1 MKIGIDAH
9 YIGAQAGGNETHVA
23 NLLEGLKRIQPPE
36 DIVVFAHPENAED
49 VEARFGFPVV
59 ALPVHSSYLRV
70 PFVLP
75 WLVWKHGIDLL
86 HIHYTAPPWCPCPYV
101 VTMHDLVA
109 FRFPES
115 MPFLT
120 RHRLRL
126 SAASTLRRAA
136 RVFTVSGAIRHEI
149 AQRFAIPEAS
159 ITVTENVLT
168 PEFQRPVA
176 PEDRARVQERYA
188 LPAEFILYVGQLQPR
203 KNLVRLAQA
212 FAQLVAEG
220 YPHSL
225 VIVGKE
231 AWLYGDMLREIA
243 ALKLGD
249 RLRFTGFVEQADLP
263 ALYASSAV
271 FAFVSLYEGF
281 GIPVIEAIACDTP
294 VLAST
299 DPALME
305 AAGGGALHVD
315 PMDVDAIAAGLKRL
329 LNDPALRESLAAAG
343 RARIAVC
350 TPEAMAEAALDG
362 YRRARVGI

>member
-23 NLLEGLKRIQPPE
+23 NLLEGLKRLQPPE
-36 DIVVFAHPENAED
+36 DIVVFAHPEVVDEVA
-49 VEARFGFPVV
+49 ARYGFPVV
-59 ALPVHSSYLRV
+59 PLPVHSSYLRV

-75 WLVWKHGIDLL
+75 WLAWKHGLDLL

-136 RVFTVSGAIRHEI
+136 RVFTVSRAIRAEI
-149 AQRFAIPEAS
+149 AGRFRIPSDA
-159 ITVTENVLT
+159 ITVTENVLA
-168 PEFQRPVA
+168 PEFQTPIA
-176 PEDRARVQERYA
+176 EGKIPEVRTRYA
-188 LPAEFILYVGQLQPR
+188 LPERYLLYVGQLQPR

-212 FAQLVAEG
+212 FARLVEQG

-225 VIVGKE
+225 VIVGRR
-231 AWLYGDMLREIA
+231 AWLYGDMLREIE
-243 ALKLGD
+243 ALSLGD
-249 RLRFTGFVEQADLP
+249 RLVFTGFVAQEDLP
-263 ALYASSAV
+263 AIYAAAEV

-281 GIPVIEAIACDTP
+281 GIPVIEAIACGTP
-294 VLAST
+294 VLSST
-299 DPALME
+299 DPALVE

-315 PMDVDAIAAGLKRL
+315 PMSIGAIEDGLKRL
-329 LNDPALRESLAAAG
+329 IEDADLGGALASAG
-343 RARIAVC
+343 AARIAAC
-350 TPEAMAEAALDG
+350 TPEAMAEAALVG
-362 YRRARVGI
+362 YRKAVGQ